1 MRPVA
6 GPTPRWDQF
15 LDEIT
20 VGNKELAAY
29 LVRLCGLCLSGHP
42 EQILVFFWGKGRNGK
57 GVLLRLLAKLLGPY
71 AVTLR
76 PNELTYSREDGDR
89 MKRTFSKLVGKRLAL
104 VNESM
109 GKRLNHAVLKL
120 LSGGDKISWAKM
132 RQDDQ
137 ESDPT
142 HKMIL
147 LSNERPELPADPA
160 FRGRLHFVP
169 FLGDFSGDKGDRFIE
184 EKLWAECE
192 GILHKMVQGCIETK
206 RNGLQPPAAVRAA
219 TEELMEEMD
228 LAGQFIAD
236 RVIAGTEEDFTSRA
250 EVEVAIRSWLG
261 GTVVGEDWRTERIIS
276 ELKTRFRYDRRW
288 IGKERPWCFIGLKLA
303 AMAGPKVAA

>member
-1 MRPVA
+1 
-6 GPTPRWDQF
+6 
-15 LDEIT
+15 
-20 VGNKELAAY
+20 
-29 LVRLCGLCLSGHP
+29 
-42 EQILVFFWGKGRNGK
+42 
-57 GVLLRLLAKLLGPY
+57 
-71 AVTLR
+71 
-76 PNELTYSREDGDR
+76 
-89 MKRTFSKLVGKRLAL
+89 
-104 VNESM
+104 M

-142 HKMIL
+142 HKIIL

-184 EKLWAECE
+184 EKLWEERE
-192 GILHKMVQGCIETK
+192 GILHKLVQGCIETK
-206 RNGLQPPAAVRAA
+206 RGGLQPPTAVRAA

-236 RVIAGTEEDFTSRA
+236 RVITGIDEDFTSRA
-250 EVEVAIRSWLG
+250 DVEVGIRSWLSG
-261 GTVVGEDWRTERIIS
+261 IVVGENWRMERIIA
-276 ELKTRFRYDRRW
+276 ELKTRFRYERRW
-288 IGKERPWCFIGLKLA
+288 IGKERPWGFIGLKLTPL
-303 AMAGPKVAA
+303 AGPKVAA